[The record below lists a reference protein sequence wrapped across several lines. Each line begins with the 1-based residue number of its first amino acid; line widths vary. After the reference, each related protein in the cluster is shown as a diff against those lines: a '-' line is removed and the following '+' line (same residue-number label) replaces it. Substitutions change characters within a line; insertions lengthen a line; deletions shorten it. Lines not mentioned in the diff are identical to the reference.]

1 MVDIIFTEDIS
12 SGNLDVAASQAR
24 ARAYTQAIADAAVQT
39 ATGTFKLP
47 DTSTFT
53 YTAYPA
59 SAPAQ
64 SSPAP
69 GSSGG
74 SNQILNSDIT
84 AAMQRGDIQRP
95 GFYGNQEL
103 KESNDFFN
111 TAINIGAQLLG
122 VAAALKLAGPPPVN
136 YVRSPRNYILT
147 DLEKTSIRSKS
158 AELSSFGVVPQDV
171 LENFFYI
178 LAANESQSDLEYI
191 ANVIGIPDLGQPRYI
206 RNIRDITQIQDIYKV
221 GYLSNGI
228 ASITQRYAPQYTSME
243 QYGDYTRSSGG
254 NILSAAA
261 LGVSLGV
268 IGPSI
273 IDTATVFNAH
283 TGILKNAPSL
293 STSAIN
299 QSINLYSGL
308 SSGVALAPTTI
319 SAILN
324 PTATIQSQATLI
336 ASDAINSLLS
346 ATPLGGVLSSL
357 GPLGGIAMG
366 VLLQQVGGNAVGS
379 FMSEVLTGQRIAS
392 STIANNPM
400 LTPPSMAGKSFFG
413 EAPISLPAV
422 DQVFCRKIGAFGT
435 PTGGTGVVSF
445 GMQNFASMGGALSIA
460 SVVSNLVSGSS
471 AIPSP
476 TTFYGQQVAT
486 MTSNLCNNMN
496 VPITSMIEMRR
507 SDNAIPLMLGMS
519 AVMIGENFSPFG
531 SKPMTQ
537 GWALASSTAND
548 IQKYNPQYLNACRT
562 SL

>member
-1 MVDIIFTEDIS
+1 MVDITFTEDIS
-12 SGNLDVAASQAR
+12 SGNLDLAASQAR
-24 ARAYTQAIADAAVQT
+24 AKAYTQAIADAANQT

-59 SAPAQ
+59 SQ
-64 SSPAP
+64 TTGSSPPA
-69 GSSGG
+69 GSSSG

-122 VAAALKLAGPPPVN
+122 VAAALKLAGPPPDN
-136 YVRSPRNYILT
+136 YVRTPQNYILT
-147 DLEKTSIRSKS
+147 DLEKAVILSKS
-158 AELSSFGVVPQDV
+158 TELASFGVVPQDT

-178 LAANESQSDLEYI
+178 LAANQNQNDLEYI
-191 ANVIGIPDLGQPRYI
+191 ANVIGIPDLGQARYI

-221 GYLSNGI
+221 GYLANGI
-228 ASITQRYAPQYTSME
+228 ASVNQRYAPQYTNI
-243 QYGDYTRSSGG
+243 QRYDDYTQSSGG
-254 NILSAAA
+254 DILSAAA
-261 LGVSLGV
+261 LGISLGV

-273 IDTATVFNAH
+273 IETAGIYNAH
-283 TGILKNAPSL
+283 SGILKNAPAL
-293 STSAIN
+293 STAAIN

-308 SSGVALAPTTI
+308 SSGIALDPNTI
-319 SAILN
+319 SAVLN
-324 PTATIQSQATLI
+324 PTATIQSQATMI
-336 ASDAINSLLS
+336 AASAITSLLG

-379 FMSEVLTGQRIAS
+379 FMSEVLTGKRIAS

-422 DQVFCRKIGAFGT
+422 DQVFCRKIGAFGA
-435 PTGGTGVVSF
+435 PSGGTGVVSF
-445 GMQNFASMGGALSIA
+445 GMQNFASMGGSLSIA
-460 SVVSNLVSGSS
+460 SVVSNLVTGSS

-486 MTSNLCNNMN
+486 MTSDLCNNMN

-519 AVMIGENFSPFG
+519 AVMVGENFSPFG

>member
-1 MVDIIFTEDIS
+1 MPDIIFTQDIS
-12 SGNLDVAASQAR
+12 SGNLDLAASQAR
-24 ARAYTQAIADAAVQT
+24 AIAYTQSLADSAGQA

-59 SAPAQ
+59 SAPVQPA
-64 SSPAP
+64 PAP
-69 GSSGG
+69 GASGG
-74 SNQILNSDIT
+74 SNQILNST
-84 AAMQRGDIQRP
+84 TLSAIQKGNFQQP

-103 KESNDFFN
+103 KESNNTFN
-111 TAINIGAQLLG
+111 NAIQIGAQLLG
-122 VAAALKLAGPPPVN
+122 IAAALKFAKPPPVN
-136 YVRSPRNYILT
+136 YVRTPQNYILT
-147 DLEKTSIRSKS
+147 DFEKAAIYNKS
-158 AELSSFGVVPQDV
+158 VELASFGVVPQDT
-171 LENFFYI
+171 LENFFYV
-178 LAANESQSDLEYI
+178 LAANENQNDLEYI

-221 GYLSNGI
+221 GYLANGI
-228 ASITQRYAPQYTSME
+228 ASINQRYAPQYTNIE
-243 QYGDYTRSSGG
+243 QYGDYTQSSGG
-254 NILSAAA
+254 DILSAAA

-268 IGPSI
+268 IGPAI
-273 IDTATVFNAH
+273 IETAGIFNAH
-283 TGILKNAPSL
+283 SGILKNAPAL
-293 STSAIN
+293 STAAIN
-299 QSINLYSGL
+299 QSIDLYSGL
-308 SSGVALAPTTI
+308 SSGASLAPSTI
-319 SAILN
+319 GAILN
-324 PTATIQSQATLI
+324 PTATIQSQATSI
-336 ASDAINSLLS
+336 AASAITSLLG

-392 STIANNPM
+392 SMLANNPM

-460 SVVSNLVSGSS
+460 SVVSNLVTGSS

-476 TTFYGQQVAT
+476 ATFYGQQVAT
-486 MTSNLCNNMN
+486 MTSNLCSNMN
-496 VPITSMIEMRR
+496 VPVTSLIEMRR

-519 AVMIGENFSPFG
+519 AVMVEENFSPFG
-531 SKPMTQ
+531 SGPMTQ

>member
-1 MVDIIFTEDIS
+1 M
-12 SGNLDVAASQAR
+12 A
-24 ARAYTQAIADAAVQT
+24 
-39 ATGTFKLP
+39 
-47 DTSTFT
+47 
-53 YTAYPA
+53 
-59 SAPAQ
+59 
-64 SSPAP
+64 
-69 GSSGG
+69 
-74 SNQILNSDIT
+74 NQILNSTTLSAI
-84 AAMQRGDIQRP
+84 QKGDFQQP

-103 KESNDFFN
+103 KESNNTFN
-111 TAINIGAQLLG
+111 NAIQIGAQLLG
-122 VAAALKLAGPPPVN
+122 VAAALKFASPPPVN
-136 YVRSPRNYILT
+136 YVRTPQNYILT
-147 DLEKTSIRSKS
+147 DLEKTVILSKS
-158 AELSSFGVVPQDV
+158 TELASFGVVPQDT

-178 LAANESQSDLEYI
+178 LAANQNQSDLEYI
-191 ANVIGIPDLGQPRYI
+191 ADVIGIPDLGQPRYI
-206 RNIRDITQIQDIYKV
+206 RNIRDITQIQDIYKI
-221 GYLSNGI
+221 GYLANGV
-228 ASITQRYAPQYTSME
+228 ASINQRYAPQYRNIE
-243 QYGDYTRSSGG
+243 QYGDYTQNSVGDV
-254 NILSAAA
+254 LSAVA
-261 LGVSLGV
+261 LGTTLGV

-273 IDTATVFNAH
+273 IETAGIFNAH
-283 TGILKNAPSL
+283 TGVLKNAPAL
-293 STSAIN
+293 SIGAIN

-308 SSGVALAPTTI
+308 SSGASLAPATI

-336 ASDAINSLLS
+336 ASGAINSLLS

-392 STIANNPM
+392 SMLANNPM

-413 EAPISLPAV
+413 EAPVSLPAV
-422 DQVFCRKIGAFGT
+422 DQVFCRKVGAFGA

-460 SVVSNLVSGSS
+460 SVVSNLVTGSS

>member
-1 MVDIIFTEDIS
+1 VADIIFTQDIS
-12 SGNLDVAASQAR
+12 SGNLDLAASQAR
-24 ARAYTQAIADAAVQT
+24 ARAYTQAIADSAGQT

-59 SAPAQ
+59 ATTTAP
-64 SSPAP
+64 PPPP

-74 SNQILNSDIT
+74 NNQILNRDI
-84 AAMQRGDIQRP
+84 AAAIQKGDFQQP

-103 KESNDFFN
+103 KESNNTFN
-111 TAINIGAQLLG
+111 NAIQIGAQLLG
-122 VAAALKLAGPPPVN
+122 IAAALKFAKPPPVN
-136 YVRSPRNYILT
+136 YVRTPQNYILT
-147 DLEKTSIRSKS
+147 DFEKTAIYNKS
-158 AELSSFGVVPQDV
+158 VELASFGVVPQDT

-178 LAANESQSDLEYI
+178 LAANENQNDLEYI

-221 GYLSNGI
+221 GYLANGI
-228 ASITQRYAPQYTSME
+228 ASINQRYAPQYTNI
-243 QYGDYTRSSGG
+243 QRYDDYTQSSGG
-254 NILSAAA
+254 DILSAAA
-261 LGVSLGV
+261 LGLTLGV

-273 IDTATVFNAH
+273 IETAGIFNAH
-283 TGILKNAPSL
+283 SGILKNAPAL
-293 STSAIN
+293 STAAIN

-308 SSGVALAPTTI
+308 SSGIALDPNTI
-319 SAILN
+319 SAVLN
-324 PTATIQSQATLI
+324 PTATIQSQATTI
-336 ASDAINSLLS
+336 ATSAISSLLG
-346 ATPLGGVLSSL
+346 ATPLGGVLNSL

-392 STIANNPM
+392 STLANNPM

-460 SVVSNLVSGSS
+460 SVVSNLVTGSS
-471 AIPSP
+471 
-476 TTFYGQQVAT
+476 
-486 MTSNLCNNMN
+486 
-496 VPITSMIEMRR
+496 
-507 SDNAIPLMLGMS
+507 
-519 AVMIGENFSPFG
+519 
-531 SKPMTQ
+531 
-537 GWALASSTAND
+537 ALASSTAND